1 MRTLEQ
7 VQIEINEY
15 KGKKSSKQYRML
27 KKELSALEPVQSPLG
42 LGDVVESITEATGIK
57 KIVEVI
63 SEATGIDCGCE
74 QRKKDW
80 NNITLDTIKNL
91 FRSKN
96 VVNELSVEDYE
107 FLCKLFENGMPLQI
121 KAKEQSTIHKVYRNV
136 FNIIKAPTSCAPCI
150 KSTVRELHEVYKMNT
165 K

>member
-91 FRSKN
+91 FRKKN
-96 VVNELSVEDYE
+96 VVNEISLEDYE
-107 FLCKLFENGMPLQI
+107 FLCDLFNDGIPLQI
-121 KAKEQSTIHKVYRNV
+121 KADEQRSILKVYRNV
-136 FNIIKAPTSCAPCI
+136 FQIIKEPTSCSPCI
-150 KSTVRELHEVYKMNT
+150 KGTVKELYEVYKMNT